1 MKDITL
7 VIPFYNEENALKK
20 VQENIELKFKNSK
33 KIFINDGS
41 LDRSLN
47 QLRIDKNTTV
57 ITNSFNQGYGYSLK
71 KGMNIAK
78 TKYVAWFDADNEHKI
93 EDLYKMYQKI
103 KKDDLDAVIAIRKN
117 ARPSIINSIGKKFI
131 RTVAYIL
138 GFKLPSDFNCGLR
151 IFRRDKII
159 SFSHLLSNR
168 FSASTSS
175 LIFLIFYKMEF
186 DFFSITTSPR
196 IGKTKV
202 KITDG
207 FKTIITI
214 FKLSL
219 LLGIKKYLLLF
230 GIFLLIYGFY
240 YSWTIYLNGKGLSS
254 GSVLILIIGF
264 LTTLVAYILT
274 YQDFIKPK

>member
-7 VIPFYNEENALKK
+7 VIPFYNEEKALKK
-20 VQENIELKFKNSK
+20 VQDNIDLKFKNSK

-41 LDRSLN
+41 LDNSLK

-57 ITNSFNQGYGYSLK
+57 ISNNFNQGYGFSLK

-78 TKYVAWFDADNEHKI
+78 TEYVAWYDADNEHKI
-93 EDLYKMYQKI
+93 EDLYKMYKKI
-103 KKDDLDAVIAIRKN
+103 KKENLDAVIAIRQN
-117 ARPSIINSIGKKFI
+117 SRSSIINYIGKKFI
-131 RTVAYIL
+131 RTIAYIL

-175 LIFLIFYKMEF
+175 LIFLIFYKMNF
-186 DFFSITTSPR
+186 DFFSITTLPR

-202 KITDG
+202 KISDG
-207 FKTIITI
+207 FKTIFTI

-219 LLGIKKYLLLF
+219 LLGIKKYFLFF
-230 GIFLLIYGFY
+230 GIFLLSFGFY
-240 YSWTIYLNGKGLSS
+240 YSWTIYLKGKGLSS
-254 GSVLILIIGF
+254 GSILILIVGF
-264 LTTLVAYILT
+264 LTTFVAYILT
-274 YQDFIKPK
+274 YQDFIKSK